1 MHFKS
6 NLVES
11 EALSETL
18 NRGEFYMDSDFTA
31 GIWSDSRG
39 TTSKKKKKVIFIFLK
54 EWTYILTLSS
64 KRHIQALCAQLELWT
79 GISLVTVKR
88 VATQGSIVPSGLH
101 FSSID

>member
-1 MHFKS
+1 M
-6 NLVES
+6 N
-11 EALSETL
+11 
-18 NRGEFYMDSDFTA
+18 FTW
-31 GIWSDSRG
+31 IQILLQVFDLIPEVLLQK
-39 TTSKKKKKVIFIFLK
+39 KKKKKVIFIFLK